1 MARRA
6 NKLFVKKLYLP
17 DGKLKG
23 QNDKMTRVT
32 ASASELN
39 DSVTG
44 LTATAAELNLLDAS
58 TAANA
63 VAGTAAILD
72 ADGNMRNPNNGG
84 TVGLGCTAV
93 EYGDGIRHM
102 TKLTFSATTVVT
114 DPGAGGNNAEGVLI
128 YTFPATG
135 DIIVHSTTGAMG
147 LKAVANAADA
157 AVELGIGTAIAT
169 GAHATLAAAGAT
181 AEDYMT
187 GTANG
192 TCDGAIDSVL
202 TSDSTAT
209 GHTILTKGAHKLYFN
224 VATNWTAAD
233 ATMYPTGVLW
243 VDWTLRI
250 Y

>member
-1 MARRA
+1 MARRL
-6 NKLFVKKLYLP
+6 NKAFIKKLYLP

-23 QNDKMTRVT
+23 QNDKMSRVT

-39 DSVTG
+39 NSVTG
-44 LTATAAELNLLDAS
+44 LTATAAELNKLDAA

-63 VAGTAAILD
+63 TAGLAAVLD
-72 ADGNMRNPNNGG
+72 SDGNMRNPSNGG
-84 TVGLGCTAV
+84 VVGLGCAAV

-102 TKLTFSATTVVT
+102 TKLTFSAATLIT
-114 DPGAGGNNAEGVLI
+114 DPGGAGNNAEGVLV

-135 DIIVHSTTGAMG
+135 DIIVHSTTGAVG

-157 AVELGIGTAIAT
+157 AVELGFGTAIAT

-192 TCDGAIDSVL
+192 TCDGAIDSIL

-209 GHTILTKGAHKLYFN
+209 GHTILTKGAHKIYFN
-224 VATNWTAAD
+224 AATSWIAAD